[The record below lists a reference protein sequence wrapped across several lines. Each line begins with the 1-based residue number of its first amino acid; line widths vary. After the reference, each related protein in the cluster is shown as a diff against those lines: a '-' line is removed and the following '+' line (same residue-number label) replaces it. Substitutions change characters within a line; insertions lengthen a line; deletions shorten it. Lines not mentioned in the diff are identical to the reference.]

1 MSVGSLRLRLLILGV
16 IFVNLALVA
25 SAIGLE
31 LLFERHVERRV
42 DAELNAYLNQ
52 LVAGLDRNAAGDIA
66 LVQSPSEPRF
76 ERPLSGLY
84 WQILIERSGKVIT
97 SRSLWDVELALPQA
111 SFTEGSMRRH
121 GLSGPGGEALHVLE
135 RRFELPARLGGASI
149 RAAVGVDTREIRE
162 AVRGFVVD
170 MVPYLVVVGALLVAA
185 AWAQVTV
192 GLRPLSA
199 VRDGLTAIRT
209 GNTLRLGTD
218 FPDEVKPLAIE
229 IDALLDARDIQIDKA
244 RARAA
249 DLAHG
254 LKTPLQVLAGE
265 AERLRAKGEREVA
278 AAVTTLA
285 SVMHRHIER
294 ELTRAR
300 LAAGSVHARAN
311 VGEVAER
318 VVNVVRRTPDGQRL
332 EWLVDISRDL
342 LARIDADDL
351 AEALGNLIE
360 NAARHAQARVRVSG
374 CADGEHTVVTVADD
388 GPGIPPER
396 LAQALSRGGRLDAS
410 RSGSGLGLAIVS
422 EIAEAWGARFSIED
436 ARPGV
441 KASLR
446 FRRPERPPR
455 SLPAAA

>member
-52 LVAGLDRNAAGDIA
+52 LVAGLDRNADGEVA
-66 LVQSPSEPRF
+66 LSQSPSEPRF
-76 ERPLSGLY
+76 NRPLSGLY
-84 WQILIERSGKVIT
+84 WQILIESSARVIT
-97 SRSLWDVELALPQA
+97 SRSLWDVELSLPQT
-111 SFTEGSMRRH
+111 SLGEGSVRRH
-121 GLSGPGGEALHVLE
+121 GLSGPSGETLYVLE

-149 RAAVGVDTREIRE
+149 RAAVGLDTREIRE
-162 AVRGFVVD
+162 AVRGFVMD
-170 MVPYLVVVGALLVAA
+170 MVPYLLVVGALLVTA

-192 GLRPLSA
+192 GLRPLAA
-199 VRDGLTAIRT
+199 VRAGLTAIRT

-218 FPDEVKPLAIE
+218 FPDEVKPLAVE
-229 IDALLDARDIQIDKA
+229 IDALLDARDIQVEKA

-265 AERLRAKGEREVA
+265 ADRLKAKGEREVA

-300 LAAGSVHARAN
+300 LAAGSVHARAQ
-311 VGEVAER
+311 VAEVAER
-318 VVNVVRRTPDGQRL
+318 VVNVVRRTPDGQSL
-332 EWLVDISRDL
+332 EWLLDIPRDL

-360 NAARHAQARVRVSG
+360 NAARHARSRISISG
-374 CADGEHTVVTVADD
+374 CADGEHTLVTVADD

-396 LAQALSRGGRLDAS
+396 LAEALTRGGRLDAS
-410 RSGSGLGLAIVS
+410 RSGTGLGLAIVS
-422 EIAEAWGARFSIED
+422 EIAEAWSARFWIED

-441 KASLR
+441 KANLR
-446 FRRPERPPR
+446 LRRP
-455 SLPAAA
+455 

>member
-16 IFVNLALVA
+16 LSVNLALLA

-76 ERPLSGLY
+76 GRPLSGLY
-84 WQILIERSGKVIT
+84 WQILIERSGAVLT
-97 SRSLWDVELALPQA
+97 SRSLWDAELALPQDSLDQGA
-111 SFTEGSMRRH
+111 LRRH
-121 GLSGPGGEALHVLE
+121 RLSGPGGAMLYVLA
-135 RRFELPARLGGASI
+135 RRFELPARLDGASI
-149 RAAVGVDTREIRE
+149 LVAAALDTAEIRD
-162 AVRGFVVD
+162 AVRGFILD
-170 MVPYLVVVGALLVAA
+170 MAPFLFVIGVLLVAA

-192 GLRPLSA
+192 GLRPLAA
-199 VRDGLTAIRT
+199 VRAGLTAIRA
-209 GNTLRLGTD
+209 GNTPRLGSG

-229 IDALLDARDIQIDKA
+229 IDALLDARDVQIDKA

-265 AERLRAKGEREVA
+265 AERLKVKGESEIAAEV
-278 AAVTTLA
+278 TSLA

-300 LAAGSVHARAN
+300 LAAGAVHARAD

-318 VVNVVRRTPDGQRL
+318 VVNVVRRTPDGQRMV
-332 EWLVDISRDL
+332 WSVDIPRDL

-360 NAARHAQARVRVSG
+360 NAARHAQSRVKVSG
-374 CADGEHTVVTVADD
+374 GANEDHTLVTVTDD
-388 GPGIPPER
+388 GPGIPPDR
-396 LAQALSRGGRLDAS
+396 LAEALSRGGRLDAS
-410 RSGSGLGLAIVS
+410 RSGTGLGLAIVA

-436 ARPGV
+436 EQPGV
-441 KASLR
+441 RANLR
-446 FRRPERPPR
+446 FRRP
-455 SLPAAA
+455 